1 MGKHKPTY
9 DPAGVSFHLFR
20 LTSKR
25 MENEERVADKSVD
38 AGDYVVV
45 SDALS
50 VRLTGKKHEQKIYK
64 HHSGFIGG
72 LKEVPISRMRERRP
86 EEVSSVYP
94 IIKLGK
100 NRGVTLTMIDRSKSC
115 IWNVTQEYIP
125 STTFGSIKGFPRCCT

>member
-1 MGKHKPTY
+1 
-9 DPAGVSFHLFR
+9 
-20 LTSKR
+20 
-25 MENEERVADKSVD
+25 VD

-86 EEVSSVYP
+86 EEVRHSTHAASV
-94 IIKLGK
+94 
-100 NRGVTLTMIDRSKSC
+100 
-115 IWNVTQEYIP
+115 
-125 STTFGSIKGFPRCCT
+125 

>member
-1 MGKHKPTY
+1 
-9 DPAGVSFHLFR
+9 
-20 LTSKR
+20 
-25 MENEERVADKSVD
+25 VD

-86 EEVSSVYP
+86 EEVRHLIWSQRGSEKEQK
-94 IIKLGK
+94 KLTTGCP
-100 NRGVTLTMIDRSKSC
+100 KSRL
-115 IWNVTQEYIP
+115 WHVAQKHIP
-125 STTFGSIKGFPRCCT
+125 TKTS

>member
-9 DPAGVSFHLFR
+9 DPAGMSPSYSHIQSPR
-20 LTSKR
+20 LNVFTKR
-25 MENEERVADKSVD
+25 ANKVVD

-86 EEVSSVYP
+86 EEVC
-94 IIKLGK
+94 
-100 NRGVTLTMIDRSKSC
+100 D
-115 IWNVTQEYIP
+115 
-125 STTFGSIKGFPRCCT
+125 